1 MKVIRL
7 INGTP
12 FENNLKN
19 EIMKSYINA
28 FFLTFLSLLI
38 LSSSKS
44 TDLPNVENKSFQ
56 AGEKLR
62 YRITFG
68 FVDAGEATLELKN
81 TTKKGNGRELIHAVG
96 IGRTLGGFNSFYK
109 VDDRYETFLDK
120 KGIFPWFFVRR
131 VDEGGY
137 KINQDYIFKHH
148 IGKVEN
154 SLGKSFK
161 VPIAVQDMISSFY
174 YARTL
179 NFKNIKKGQTFEFP
193 CFMDDE
199 LYNLKIK
206 YVGEEFIHIRKGK
219 FKCMKFVPVVQT
231 GRYFNS
237 EEDVSFW
244 VTSDANRIPVLVKA
258 KIPVGVVKMHLV
270 EWSGLR
276 NELTSKVK

>member
-1 MKVIRL
+1 MAHDLICSRKSKKMKNKFYYV
-7 INGTP
+7 
-12 FENNLKN
+12 
-19 EIMKSYINA
+19 A
-28 FFLTFLSLLI
+28 FYFLGLMV

-44 TDLPNVENKSFQ
+44 TELPSVENHAFQ
-56 AGEKLR
+56 IGEKLR
-62 YRITFG
+62 YRITYG
-68 FVDAGEATLELKN
+68 FVDAGEATLELKP
-81 TTKKGNGRELIHAVG
+81 TTKKGNGRELVHAVG

-120 KGIFPWFFVRR
+120 KSIYPWFFVRR

-137 KINQDYIFKHH
+137 KINQDYSFLHH
-148 IGKVEN
+148 KYKVDNGAGKT
-154 SLGKSFK
+154 FK
-161 VPIAVQDMISSFY
+161 VPVGVQDMISSFY

-199 LYNLKIK
+199 VFNLKIK
-206 YVGEEFIHIRKGK
+206 FVSEEIIHIRKGK

-231 GRYFNS
+231 GRYFKS
-237 EEDVSFW
+237 EEDVNFW

-276 NELTSKVK
+276 NELTSKQK